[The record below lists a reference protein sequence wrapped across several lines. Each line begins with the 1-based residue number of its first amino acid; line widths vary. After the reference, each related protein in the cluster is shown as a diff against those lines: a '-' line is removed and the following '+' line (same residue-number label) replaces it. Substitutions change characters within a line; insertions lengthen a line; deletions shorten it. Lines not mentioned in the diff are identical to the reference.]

1 MELRQFRYFVAV
13 AEELHFTRAAQRLNI
28 AQPPLSLQIKAIEQE
43 LGTMLLKRTRRKVEL
58 TPAGELFLHEARLAL
73 LQAERAIDTVV
84 RAARGEIG
92 TLRLSFVTSA
102 PLLEVFTNAVRRFRQ
117 ALPEVHLVLKSR
129 ASSTILDDLLLNTVD
144 VGFTRP
150 ALQTPHHASI
160 GAIPIHEDRLMV
172 VLPIDHPLSRIT
184 GPIPIRALREEQFV
198 LRPRGSGVGFY
209 EQIFAMCGEA
219 GFTPNIAQE
228 AVEATIT
235 LGLVAAGVGITIAPQ
250 ALHSIRLPHIVWRE
264 IADAETRSRIYLVY
278 NRDVGDMPL
287 RDRFIEDLRRHA
299 G

>member
-1 MELRQFRYFVAV
+1 MDLRQFRYFVAV

-43 LGTMLLKRTRRKVEL
+43 LGTTLLKRTRRKVEL

-73 LQAERAIDTVV
+73 LQAERAVDTVL

-102 PLLEVFTNAVRRFRQ
+102 PLLEVFIDAVRKFRQ
-117 ALPEVHLVLKSR
+117 DLPGVHLVLKGSPSN
-129 ASSTILDDLLLNTVD
+129 AILDDLLLNTVD

-150 ALQTPHHASI
+150 ALGSPHHSSI

-172 VLPIDHPLSRIT
+172 VLPVDHPLARLNR
-184 GPIPIRALREEQFV
+184 PIPIRALRDEQFV

-209 EQIFAMCGEA
+209 EQIFAICGEA
-219 GFTPNIAQE
+219 GFTPQIAQE

-250 ALHSIRLPHIVWRE
+250 ALRSIRLPHIVWRE
-264 IADAETRSRIYLVY
+264 IADAETRSRVFLVY
-278 NRDVGDMPL
+278 NHTIRDLPL
-287 RDRFIEDLRRHA
+287 RDRFIEDFARLT